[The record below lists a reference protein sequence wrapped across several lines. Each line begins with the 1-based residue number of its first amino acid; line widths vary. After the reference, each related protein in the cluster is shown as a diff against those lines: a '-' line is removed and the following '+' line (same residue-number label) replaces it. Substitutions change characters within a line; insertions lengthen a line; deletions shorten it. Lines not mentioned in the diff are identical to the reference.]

1 MAQAIPQAAL
11 VVASIIG
18 TGLQVAGHIKAGK
31 DAKDQAE
38 LEAQAVQSQVA
49 EDQRAANDQAADL
62 RRRIRIMQDEGS
74 DEIAKINR
82 ATLSEAERVRRAARA
97 ANVGLTRQA
106 NQLLG
111 AQKTGFAKGG
121 VTQEGT
127 AAQVIGQTEQ
137 EVSRLREGIEAER
150 SRIITDLKRTR
161 TLEEIAIRHAIEI
174 DAETLETTATRAERR
189 GRVQGE
195 VGIALSQRLRTAG
208 KQAIGV
214 SQLGAGGSLLTGI
227 SNIAR
232 IV

>member
-1 MAQAIPQAAL
+1 MAQAAL

-31 DAKDQAE
+31 DAKNQAE
-38 LEAQAVQSQVA
+38 IEAQAVQTQAV
-49 EDQRAANDQAADL
+49 EDQRAANDQAGDL
-62 RRRIRIMQDEGS
+62 RRRIRIMRTEGS
-74 DEIAKINR
+74 DEIARINR
-82 ATLSEAERVRRAARA
+82 ATLSETERVQRAARA

-106 NQLLG
+106 GQLLG
-111 AQKTGFAKGG
+111 AQRTGFAKGG

-137 EVSRLREGIEAER
+137 ETFRLREGIEAER

-161 TLEEIAIRHAIEI
+161 VLEEIAIRHAVEI
-174 DAETLETTATRAERR
+174 DAETLETTAKRAERR
-189 GRVQGE
+189 GRVQSE
-195 VGIALSQRLRTAG
+195 AGIALSQRLRIAG
-208 KQAIGV
+208 EQAVTVG
-214 SQLGAGGSLLTGI
+214 QLGAGGSLLTGV